1 MAKRSIVGPVI
12 LIGVFVVPLL
22 VYLFLFVGTKQQ
34 FSRVPYV
41 YKIMEN
47 GDSLVYSLPVFHVKN
62 VAGDSISTE
71 TLLGNICIIGFF
83 SPKGDHLTNTAF
95 IGNLKRTFDN
105 IAWEKSPDIRFVLFS
120 EEDASADLKA
130 FTDSLGLNPQHWL
143 FLSGSKET
151 IEKIAVDGLGVPDF
165 KQSLQPFT
173 ASTVVL
179 TDKEGKVRKQYVA
192 TDLVEERKIQED
204 LITLLRL
211 DYGL

>member
-1 MAKRSIVGPVI
+1 MAKRSIIGPAI

-22 VYLFLFVGTKQQ
+22 VYFFLFVGTKQQ
-34 FSRVPYV
+34 FNRVPYV

-47 GDSLVYSLPVFHVKN
+47 GDTLHYSLPVFHVKN
-62 VAGDSISTE
+62 IAGDIVSTE

-83 SPKGDHLTNTAF
+83 SAEGDHLTNTAL

-105 IAWEKSPDIRFVLFS
+105 VAWEQSPDIRFVLFS
-120 EEDASADLKA
+120 VEDTTGRLDVIA
-130 FTDSLGLNPQHWL
+130 DSLGLDPRYWQ
-143 FLSGSKET
+143 FLSGSPET
-151 IEKIAVDGLGVPDF
+151 INKIAIDGLGIPDF
-165 KQSLQPFT
+165 AQSAQPST

-179 TDKEGKVRKQYVA
+179 TDKKGKVRKQYVA